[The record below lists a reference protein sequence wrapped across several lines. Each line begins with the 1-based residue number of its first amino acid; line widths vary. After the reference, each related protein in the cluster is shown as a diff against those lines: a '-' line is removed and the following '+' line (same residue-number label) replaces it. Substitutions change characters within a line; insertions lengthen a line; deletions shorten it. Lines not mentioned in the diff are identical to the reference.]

1 MFFKDEE
8 LIFQMDIDTILRKWD
23 HAKKQKAIYDKECDR
38 YKDAVERYMNKKDKN
53 DVEGGI
59 YSVSRRS
66 NTRQILSKA
75 DTPVE
80 IWNRYAK
87 RFTYMSYHLKRTR

>member
-1 MFFKDEE
+1 
-8 LIFQMDIDTILRKWD
+8 MDIDTILQKWD
-23 HAKKQKAIYDKECDR
+23 YSKKQKAMYDKDCDR

-53 DVEGGI
+53 ELESNT
-59 YSVSRRS
+59 YSVTRRS

-75 DTPVE
+75 DTPDE

-87 RFTYMSYHLKRTR
+87 RFSYMSYHLKKTN